1 VSPLESL
8 LCLRERFNVEIDRAL
23 TAMKSQPKEC
33 GDTDLRGARNSL
45 LHLYEV
51 FNARGDRVK
60 AEDCIRVAQYIT
72 AELR

>member
-1 VSPLESL
+1 MSPLESL

-33 GDTDLRGARNSL
+33 GDHDLRAAREALMNL
-45 LHLYEV
+45 RDL
-51 FNARGDRVK
+51 FIARGEHDK
-60 AEDCIRVAQYIT
+60 GQDCIRVAQHIT

>member
-1 VSPLESL
+1 MSPLESL
-8 LCLRERFNVEIDRAL
+8 LCLRERVNAEIDRAM
-23 TAMKSQPKEC
+23 TAMKSQPKES

-45 LHLYEV
+45 LHLYEL